1 MNKYQEALDLLFMWA
16 TNGYCALESDK
27 DCAEYLTLK
36 ELLDK
41 ATPKKPIEDE
51 IQDIRYV
58 TKYTCPTCGGKFTGT
73 LAKYCYH
80 CGQRLDWNE
89 DEIS

>member
-16 TNGYCALESDK
+16 TNVYCALESDK

-41 ATPKKPIEDE
+41 ATPKKPIED
-51 IQDIRYV
+51 
-58 TKYTCPTCGGKFTGT
+58 
-73 LAKYCYH
+73 
-80 CGQRLDWNE
+80 
-89 DEIS
+89 